1 MNTDPNSMKARHQA
15 LHISSL
21 AQGEGKPSQCSRL
34 PYRPPRLLHFGDVG
48 SLTETGSMAG
58 AEDNNVNGMC
68 NLAQINMTFNM
79 C

>member
-1 MNTDPNSMKARHQA
+1 MNTDPNSSKARHQA
-15 LHISSL
+15 CQISSS
-21 AQGEGKPSQCSRL
+21 AEDGGTPSQCSRL
-34 PYRPPRLLHFGDVG
+34 PYHPPRLLHFGDVG